1 MFHCND
7 FDIFFFNDM
16 ITFFDILVFCTGKG
30 KILKLLR
37 NEICS
42 FPHCQAFQKCG
53 FRIKTKIL
61 FKKVNF
67 AKKMMKPIHLFFSF
81 FFIKIWFVCW
91 IIWFRC
97 IYLRWLCWDCAVLVL
112 KMNKALNCFW
122 QTNVYK
128 TAGYHNGRDHIC
140 AYIYICVCFLIVG
153 DVLLT
158 WYNSSNILYTH
169 NTYINYVSILR
180 CYPLRSLDMIQTNNE
195 LYANTSSTSH
205 TALQPIYA
213 IEFSFLLSYD
223 HRILKSSNYLDSTY
237 DCDHLNWFLGLF
249 NHREKE

>member
-1 MFHCND
+1 
-7 FDIFFFNDM
+7 
-16 ITFFDILVFCTGKG
+16 
-30 KILKLLR
+30 
-37 NEICS
+37 
-42 FPHCQAFQKCG
+42 
-53 FRIKTKIL
+53 
-61 FKKVNF
+61 
-67 AKKMMKPIHLFFSF
+67 
-81 FFIKIWFVCW
+81 
-91 IIWFRC
+91 
-97 IYLRWLCWDCAVLVL
+97 
-112 KMNKALNCFW
+112 MNKALNCFW

-249 NHREKE
+249 NHREKGITTSHIAALPSHLLGPIALHWIANIFQLLDDWKYLVSTMGTHTHTHIPHPYESCTDFM